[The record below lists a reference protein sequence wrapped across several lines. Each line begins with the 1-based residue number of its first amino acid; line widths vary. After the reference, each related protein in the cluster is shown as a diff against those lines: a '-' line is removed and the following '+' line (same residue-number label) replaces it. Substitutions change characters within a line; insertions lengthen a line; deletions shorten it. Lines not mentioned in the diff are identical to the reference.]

1 MSSSYAHEPLRAV
14 PPLDGQRRRFA
25 LLLQLK
31 DALHTARNAA
41 AVASGQA
48 AAFLARLVT
57 RLHLQTPL
65 SWVRSTTAHV
75 ISTGG
80 LVARRLGMPGAA
92 AAAAAVAV
100 VTSPTARR
108 ALRPLV
114 AGTACTAQSVL
125 WAAARAAD
133 RGLRLF
139 GAPGSRVA
147 DALGRQVAHLQ
158 VRLDQLLAPLAQRRA
173 ELVHPAAA
181 HVRLVAGLARSYLL
195 HLTLRATIRSAVV
208 RLLVEGV
215 VLPLLVN
222 SRLGQSLRSVVAPP
236 HASGRTAHRPA
247 GPEAPEAAA
256 TGPELPPADPTGAPT
271 ETTEV
276 AVAPDEDEEPP
287 AAPEPLNRAER
298 RAQHRQQA
306 RNRRTPRT

>member
-1 MSSSYAHEPLRAV
+1 MTSSSAYEPLRAV

-31 DALHTARNAA
+31 DAVHTARNAA

-65 SWVRSTTAHV
+65 GWVRSTTAHV

-80 LVARRLGMPGAA
+80 LVARRLGTSG

-100 VTSPTARR
+100 LTSPTAQR

-114 AGTACTAQSVL
+114 TATASTGQSVL
-125 WAAARAAD
+125 RGAARTAD

-139 GAPGSRVA
+139 GAPGHRAA
-147 DALGRQVAHLQ
+147 DALGTRLVALQ
-158 VRLDQLLAPLAQRRA
+158 VRLDQLLAPLARRRA
-173 ELVHPAAA
+173 ELLHPAAA

-195 HLTLRATIRSAVV
+195 HVTLRATIRSTVL

-215 VLPLLVN
+215 LLPLLIN
-222 SRLGQSLRSVVAPP
+222 SRLIQSPRSLVTPP
-236 HASGRTAHRPA
+236 HASGSD
-247 GPEAPEAAA
+247 
-256 TGPELPPADPTGAPT
+256 LDPVG
-271 ETTEV
+271 V
-276 AVAPDEDEEPP
+276 DRSGRGGV
-287 AAPEPLNRAER
+287 
-298 RAQHRQQA
+298 
-306 RNRRTPRT
+306 